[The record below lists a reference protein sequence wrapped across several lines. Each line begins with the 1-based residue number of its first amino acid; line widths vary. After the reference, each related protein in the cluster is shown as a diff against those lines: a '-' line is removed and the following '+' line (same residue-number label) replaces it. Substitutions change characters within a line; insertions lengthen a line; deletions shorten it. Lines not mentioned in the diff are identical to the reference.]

1 MCGRYAITQKT
12 FDYLESIL
20 NTKFGEVV
28 PRYNIAPTTFIPVI
42 RPHDEFYLME
52 EMRWGLVPS
61 WSKEAT
67 LNFATFNARI
77 ETVAQKP
84 AFRSAFRKRRC
95 VIPASG
101 FYEWHTDE
109 EGAKQ
114 PYYFRLKA
122 GHEMALAGLWESW
135 QGPDGKVLQ
144 SCTILVGSANPV
156 VGRFHE
162 RMATILPDA
171 LIEDWLNPREST
183 DYLLT
188 LLADP
193 YTETEMEAIKVSRK
207 VNSVRNQS
215 AEVLLPAS

>member
-20 NTKFGEVV
+20 STRFGEVM

-42 RPHDEFYLME
+42 RPAEESYLMQ

-61 WSKEAT
+61 WSKEPAT
-67 LNFATFNARI
+67 NFATFNARI
-77 ETVAQKP
+77 ETAAQKP

-95 VIPASG
+95 IIPASG

-109 EGAKQ
+109 DGVKQ

-122 GHEMALAGLWESW
+122 GHEMALAGLWETW
-135 QGPDGKVLQ
+135 QGAEGKVLH
-144 SCTILVGSANPV
+144 SCTILVGGANTV
-156 VGRFHE
+156 VGRFHD
-162 RMATILPDA
+162 RMAIILPDT
-171 LIEDWLNPREST
+171 LVEDWLNPREST
-183 DYLLT
+183 DYLLN
-188 LLADP
+188 LLAQP
-193 YTETEMEAIKVSRK
+193 YADTEMEAVKVSRK

-215 AEVLLPAS
+215 PEVLLPAS